1 MESQSTNSGSDDS
14 KDSKEDNNKKQTEQN
29 EDGICPICHNQ
40 ITNRALTD
48 TCLHQFCFEC
58 IRQWSRTRNECPFC
72 RNVYHNITHNIR
84 SETSF
89 DQIPVRN
96 PNQIQNLENLLEN
109 ENAPVFMYQ
118 QIVQMRYY
126 SEQLI
131 ARLNARLTQ
140 LDPNSIEFIETL
152 QRIAN
157 AEQRI
162 EEFDQRNNQLRQE
175 FRNQRL
181 RNNGQNQ
188 NQNNAKIQTIE
199 NQLNP
204 LLPMRAI
211 EPYQKHNQN
220 VVPVIPNGSLD
231 QNQNQ
236 RNANNQ
242 KNDNNRENDRNI
254 DSNNANQ
261 QKEDNTQN
269 GSNSGS
275 GLEKQQTEDNDSDN
289 GNSN

>member
-1 MESQSTNSGSDDS
+1 MTKSFEIWKFQILLWFLLLFTRSKLKTDKNNWSDRSLELIWINCLHSINVIDLRSEKLRTDQMESQSTNSGSDDS

-126 SEQLI
+126 SQQLI

-162 EEFDQRNNQLRQE
+162 EEFDQRNNQLGQE

-188 NQNNAKIQTIE
+188 N
-199 NQLNP
+199 
-204 LLPMRAI
+204 
-211 EPYQKHNQN
+211 
-220 VVPVIPNGSLD
+220 
-231 QNQNQ
+231 
-236 RNANNQ
+236 
-242 KNDNNRENDRNI
+242 
-254 DSNNANQ
+254 
-261 QKEDNTQN
+261 
-269 GSNSGS
+269 
-275 GLEKQQTEDNDSDN
+275 
-289 GNSN
+289 